1 MADMTNAK
9 LWNYI
14 RSKFPQFAS
23 HTSEGTSELFT
34 ERGYEQLQSSS
45 YPNALNDWFELTL
58 RVFLQQINVSRAVDQ
73 LESNGFGEYYDQ
85 PLGGFIQRISI
96 DSIKPVSPAYKG
108 LSNGSTVDPFVVR
121 KPKVGERFWRSNF
134 DFQSLLTMV
143 DDFQMKQIFISEFGM
158 SEYMGGLMQA
168 LQNGYTIQLYEN
180 KLEALN
186 AGINS
191 LTYPLQDTQKMDV
204 SLSADPTAAELSAFI
219 LAVRNTVDAMTLGP
233 QSSAFNAMKFSTIQ
247 DKSRLKLLLR
257 PGIKNAIAIKLLAN
271 SYNIEELN
279 LPIDVIEVPHF
290 GGLVPYKDYDESTGV
305 YSNALY
311 PVYDNLGTFIGYNTV
326 ADQTTVT
333 VEEDEAYY
341 KDPNADIIGMIA
353 DKGYMFNSV
362 QNPYRVEPIRN
373 ARGLYTNFWASSPN
387 NTIAIDH
394 IYNVVVL
401 KNVYS

>member
-23 HTSEGTSELFT
+23 HTSEGTAELFT
-34 ERGYEQLQSSS
+34 ERGYEQLQSGD

-73 LESNGFGEYYDQ
+73 LEANGFGEYYDQ

-121 KPKVGERFWRSNF
+121 KPKVGERFFRSNF

-311 PVYDNLGTFIGYNTV
+311 PVYDSLGTFIGYNTV